1 MERQKHKILLID
13 DDNFLLDMYS
23 LKFREEGFDVYFA
36 KGGEDALTK
45 LKNKE
50 VEPEVILSDILM
62 LGLNGFDL
70 LEEIRKQNIA
80 PDSKV
85 IFLSNLGQKEEIE
98 KGMSLG
104 AYDFIIKAHHTP
116 TEVVNKV
123 KKLLNI

>member
-1 MERQKHKILLID
+1 MEGQKHKILLID

-62 LGLNGFDL
+62 PGLNGFDL
-70 LEEIRKQNIA
+70 LEEIKKQNLA
-80 PDSKV
+80 PNSKV

-104 AYDFIIKAHHTP
+104 ADDFIIKAHHTP